1 LRSKEPVVSES
12 RDRRQETG
20 DRRQEIIFIYSSHFP
35 TSPLPY
41 FPTSPLPHF
50 PTSPLPHF
58 IIYNSPSP
66 IPFKQDLDPKIV
78 TIEV

>member
-1 LRSKEPVVSES
+1 MRSKKSVVSQS
-12 RDRRQETG
+12 GDRRQETG
-20 DRRQEIIFIYSSHFP
+20 DRRQEIIFIYSF
-35 TSPLPY
+35 
-41 FPTSPLPHF
+41 PLPHF

-78 TIEV
+78 TMDV